1 MNCTL
6 CKAYSVLVYYT
17 HFRCLPGSRRTVSSR
32 MYPIWR
38 LPQLLFPVV
47 ANDDQRMITA
57 QYCPLWS
64 TSRQR
69 HEECTRSKSTLENI
83 PYSNCTSEN
92 MLTTKKHRRRY
103 PTTMVYQRVYR
114 TVCRRVYW
122 TVCRR
127 VYPTR
132 VHRATYPTGR
142 VRGKIQPTT
151 RTYWQYT
158 RQGYTEEY
166 TLGYSRYSQQGCRT
180 GNKSS
185 KYVCT
190 CTPQLCVLKQ
200 QPSHVHLRCT
210 NSRLMFTYGAQTTS
224 PRQSQN
230 ILRWHAF
237 LVAFSCYCETGT
249 SHFQEV
255 QNSSKWKKLRTRLNR
270 SVLSLKENYCL
281 CTFVW

>member
-1 MNCTL
+1 
-6 CKAYSVLVYYT
+6 
-17 HFRCLPGSRRTVSSR
+17 
-32 MYPIWR
+32 
-38 LPQLLFPVV
+38 
-47 ANDDQRMITA
+47 MITA

-64 TSRQR
+64 TSQQR
-69 HEECTRSKSTLENI
+69 HEEYICSKSTLENI

-92 MLTTKKHRRRY
+92 MLTTKVHRRRY

-114 TVCRRVYW
+114 TVCRRVYR

-142 VRGKIQPTT
+142 VRGEIQPTT

-190 CTPQLCVLKQ
+190 CTPELCVLKQ

-210 NSRLMFTYGAQTTS
+210 NLDKVKTFNDDMLFWLLFQFCAFFLYFFYKQWKRQWKLKITILLSAHSWISTAAHKATPSPSSLHICIHKHRFSSHRFYKTKMILLIHTYTQFILTYKNI
-224 PRQSQN
+224 QN
-230 ILRWHAF
+230 
-237 LVAFSCYCETGT
+237 
-249 SHFQEV
+249 
-255 QNSSKWKKLRTRLNR
+255 
-270 SVLSLKENYCL
+270 VLKCI
-281 CTFVW
+281 